1 MSLRHAIL
9 GLLAVEAMSG
19 YNLKKQIDE
28 SVGLMWSADQSQVYR
43 TLAGLVE
50 DGLAARTSVVQ
61 ETRPTMHIHA
71 PTEAGLAELDDWLR
85 STLERERAREPFLLR
100 LFFAGRLPVAEVR
113 TLLRA
118 RRDEIAQVL
127 AALEAVHP
135 EDEAAGVDEVLKYAT
150 LSSGLAHARA
160 EVAWVD
166 DTLNRIDAVS

>member
-85 STLERERAREPFLLR
+85 SPLERERAREPFLLR
-100 LFFAGRLPVAEVR
+100 LFFAGRLPIAEVR

-135 EDEAAGVDEVLKYAT
+135 EDGAAGVDEVLKYAT

-166 DTLNRIDAVS
+166 DTLSRIDAVS